1 MTRKERKKR
10 YEMFRY
16 YKYCLFALQQFMT
29 DKEYEKINKKLFN
42 FLEEVNN
49 DK

>member
-1 MTRKERKKR
+1 MTRKEKKIK

-29 DKEYEKINKKLFN
+29 DKQYESINKKLFEIM
-42 FLEEVNN
+42 EERK
-49 DK
+49 DD